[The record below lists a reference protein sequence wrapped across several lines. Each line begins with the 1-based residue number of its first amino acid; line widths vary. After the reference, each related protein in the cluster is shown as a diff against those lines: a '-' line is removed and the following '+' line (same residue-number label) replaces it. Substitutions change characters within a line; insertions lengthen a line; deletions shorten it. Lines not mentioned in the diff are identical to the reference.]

1 MNMAEESE
9 ISIESNES
17 VLSQES
23 NISASSQ
30 TSFRSLKPN
39 QYRELQF
46 EFITGWRANSKTL
59 CAEDN
64 FYNFNAKTSLG
75 PSWLCT
81 HTVGGKRV
89 CSVRVYIVDGMCIQL
104 VNCGAHNHPNKLE
117 DKRQLFILNEA
128 KRRCANLD
136 SFLAT
141 ARVTVRSIWNQVM
154 LE

>member
-1 MNMAEESE
+1 MAEESE

-30 TSFRSLKPN
+30 TSFRSLKSN
-39 QYRELQF
+39 QYRELQS
-46 EFITGWRANSKTL
+46 EFITGWRANSKIL

-64 FYNFNAKTSLG
+64 FYSFNANSSLG
-75 PSWLCT
+75 ASWLCT

-89 CSVRVYIVDGMCIQL
+89 CSVRVYFVDGKCIQL
-104 VNCGAHNHPNKLE
+104 LNCGNKME
-117 DKRQLFILNEA
+117 EKKQLFILNEA

-141 ARVTVRSIWNQVM
+141 ARVTVRSI
-154 LE
+154 